1 MKSLLAKIPRDR
13 SLLLLLA
20 PALVLVA
27 FLVAGRSEV
36 DYSALPVGVI
46 ATSSTTTTTA
56 APFAAEGA
64 AEQSAEVE
72 VEGSSV
78 GRSGT
83 TSGSGSGGSASSGAA
98 DRTGSGSGSSG
109 TDSGSSATSPSTPD
123 WVDGA
128 TSTTPGATTST
139 TPSPTTTLPGGG
151 GPDPVVDEVPVAILL
166 PVTAVLVLCLA
177 LFGISRRRRV
187 RGA

>member
-1 MKSLLAKIPRDR
+1 MKALLAKIPRDR

-27 FLVAGRSEV
+27 FLAAGRSEV

-56 APFAAEGA
+56 APFTAEGA
-64 AEQSAEVE
+64 AEQSAE

-98 DRTGSGSGSSG
+98 GRTSSGSGSSG
-109 TDSGSSATSPSTPD
+109 TGSGSSATSPSTPD

-128 TSTTPGATTST
+128 TSTTNPGATTST

-177 LFGISRRRRV
+177 LFVISRRRRV